1 MYLEFLK
8 AYRAWLDD
16 GAPIGYSVYAGFTRG
31 SGLCPNLRRYV
42 VTNGGDGECLY
53 TALETLRD
61 RLIVCFGDEYYPF
74 NKNGSFDYLAETRTL
89 TAYSNPKRIAFVDAE
104 IERLEAE

>member
-8 AYRAWLDD
+8 AYRAWLDE
-16 GAPIGYSVYAGFTRG
+16 GAPIGYPNYWDFMRG
-31 SGLCPNLRRYV
+31 SGLCPNLRRYAAK
-42 VTNGGDGECLY
+42 NDRQCLY

-74 NKNGSFDYLAETRTL
+74 NKDGSFDYLAETRTL
-89 TAYSNPKRIAFVDAE
+89 TAYLNPKRIAFVDAE
-104 IERLEAE
+104 IQRLEKQ